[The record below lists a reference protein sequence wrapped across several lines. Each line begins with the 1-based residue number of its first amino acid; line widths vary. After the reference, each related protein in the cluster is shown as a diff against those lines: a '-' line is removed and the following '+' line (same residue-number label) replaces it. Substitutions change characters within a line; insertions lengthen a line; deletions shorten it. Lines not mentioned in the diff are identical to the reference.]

1 MTMSMTMSETE
12 ISFRLAERGI
22 SKENFPILAKKVG
35 KQ

>member
-1 MTMSMTMSETE
+1 MSMTMSE